1 MIGRNEI
8 NIEFDDYSKSYYATV
23 IPPAAVGSGKTARK
37 ALSDLRKAA
46 YYGIDTLINIKMVN
60 VDSENTFNKED

>member
-1 MIGRNEI
+1 MKGRNEI
-8 NIEFDDYSKSYYATV
+8 SIEFDDYTKSYYATI

-46 YYGIDTLINIKMVN
+46 YHGINTLIDIKMAN
-60 VDSENTFNKED
+60 INFENTLNKED